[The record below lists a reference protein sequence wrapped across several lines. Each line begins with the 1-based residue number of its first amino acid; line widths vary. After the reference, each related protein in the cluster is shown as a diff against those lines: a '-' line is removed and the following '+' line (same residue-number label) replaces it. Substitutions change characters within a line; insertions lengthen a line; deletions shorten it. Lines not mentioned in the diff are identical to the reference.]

1 MKGSSVEHSSQSPRR
16 GNRSLHSISK
26 TSSEIS
32 DLHCYWSD
40 YEKNAPNGREVFLLD
55 RVVMSNNESLI
66 SGVMAGS
73 VIIVMVACSV
83 SVLSGRE
90 DDSQRS

>member
-1 MKGSSVEHSSQSPRR
+1 
-16 GNRSLHSISK
+16 
-26 TSSEIS
+26 
-32 DLHCYWSD
+32 
-40 YEKNAPNGREVFLLD
+40 
-55 RVVMSNNESLI
+55 MSNNESLI

-83 SVLSGRE
+83 SVLSGRA